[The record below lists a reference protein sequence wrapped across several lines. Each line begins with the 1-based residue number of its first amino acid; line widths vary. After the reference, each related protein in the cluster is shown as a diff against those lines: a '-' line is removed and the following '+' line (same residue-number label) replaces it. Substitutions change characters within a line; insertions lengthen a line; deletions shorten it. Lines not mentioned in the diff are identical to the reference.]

1 MDRVAPERAELTQI
15 AEIHGTAGNAAA
27 SMIPLAHVAP
37 DAVEALLDRAFGIDR
52 HGRTAYRLRAGTHA
66 IPALSFAAL
75 DAAGALIGTIQC
87 WPVRVG
93 EAPLAMVGPVAVEP
107 GLQRAGVGRA
117 LMARM
122 LDAWRVGDWPPLMM
136 IGDPE
141 YYGRFFAFS
150 ADATAGWE
158 IDGPFE
164 RRRLL
169 ARARPGQTLPG
180 TGKVLPRP

>member
-1 MDRVAPERAELTQI
+1 LTQI
-15 AEIHGTAGNAAA
+15 AEIDGTAGNAAA
-27 SMIPLAHVAP
+27 SMVPLAQIAP
-37 DAVEALLDRAFGIDR
+37 DAVEALLDRAFGPDR
-52 HGRTAYRLRAGTHA
+52 HGRTAYRLRAGTDA

-75 DAAGALIGTIQC
+75 DASGALTGTIQC
-87 WPVRVG
+87 WPVLIG
-93 EAPLAMVGPVAVEP
+93 ETPLAMVGPVAVEP
-107 GLQRAGVGRA
+107 TVQRGGVGRA

-122 LDAWRVGDWPPLMM
+122 LDAWEAGDWPPLMM

-150 ADATAGWE
+150 ADATAGWN

-169 ARARPGQTLPG
+169 ARAKPGQTLPG
-180 TGKVLPRP
+180 TGDVLPRP